1 MLRPLARNELGS
13 LQLEFEAS
21 TIEDDAKKGND
32 LFYDRQSRSTKEV
45 WREIV

>member
-21 TIEDDAKKGND
+21 TIEDDAKKEND
-32 LFYDRQSRSTKEV
+32 LFYDRRKKFGEK
-45 WREIV
+45 